1 MADLKTTHKLP
12 QQARIMVVKA
22 LACQERLVDVCA
34 QLKDEFDIEL
44 KAHSLYNY
52 IPDRNPNMDADL
64 KLLFQQV
71 EAEFLDAGKHV
82 PFNNRNRRNVL
93 RERVFWRHERNPVV
107 QKDLLNDAAK
117 DCGGLFAQ
125 RREDAPE
132 QGDDDDYKIMGDNLA
147 HASNEDLARIL
158 SETPDE
164 MIAPDV
170 LEFMIEKGFRKRRAA
185 LPAAGTAPGVEGEII
200 EGAATTRSS
209 NGKR

>member
-1 MADLKTTHKLP
+1 MANPKPTHKLP
-12 QQARIMVVKA
+12 QQARIMAVKA

-44 KAHSLYNY
+44 KPHSLYNY
-52 IPDRNPNMDADL
+52 IPDHNPNMDADL
-64 KLLFQQV
+64 KTLFLQV
-71 EAEFLDAGKHV
+71 EAEFLEAGKGV

-93 RERVFWRHERNPVV
+93 RERVFWRHERNPVL

-125 RREDAPE
+125 RRDNASTL
-132 QGDDDDYKIMGDNLA
+132 GDDGYKVMGDNLA

-170 LEFMIEKGFRKRRAA
+170 LEFMIEQGFRKRRMAA
-185 LPAAGTAPGVEGEII
+185 PTAPAVEGELVENAPTIH
-200 EGAATTRSS
+200 
-209 NGKR
+209 